1 VDRAVAAQS
10 SSSSPFVRR
19 RRADGVLTGS
29 LALVAAI
36 PLVGVVA
43 LARPSRVRT
52 LVALAAIGH
61 VTILASVAFFPIP
74 VAPALAKVRDAG
86 EMSWIG
92 LNLVPF
98 ATIGAAVGGG
108 FTAETWI
115 AILNLFVLLPAG
127 VYLPILVPSLRGPR
141 AVVAV
146 AIIGGV
152 SVELIQ
158 LFVGLALGFL
168 YRTVDI
174 DDVILNTAGLAAGLV
189 IGRRAIRRWPRL
201 AGSEG
206 D

>member
-1 VDRAVAAQS
+1 M
-10 SSSSPFVRR
+10 
-19 RRADGVLTGS
+19 LTGS